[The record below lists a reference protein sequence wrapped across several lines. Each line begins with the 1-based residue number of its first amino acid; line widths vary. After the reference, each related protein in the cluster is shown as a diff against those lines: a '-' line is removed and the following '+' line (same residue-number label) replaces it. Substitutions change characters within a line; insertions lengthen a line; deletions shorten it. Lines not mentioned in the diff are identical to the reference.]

1 MNILLKLSL
10 LVIGA
15 KGKEEKMKEFS
26 QAICKISFKGYF
38 KNRSITL
45 CEYRMIIRVL
55 YKNDWKL
62 QKIEQLVIRCV
73 TYYLQGPF

>member
-1 MNILLKLSL
+1 MNSLSTWKIQSFVPSENMNILLKLSL

-55 YKNDWKL
+55 YKND
-62 QKIEQLVIRCV
+62 
-73 TYYLQGPF
+73 